1 MALICARLV
10 VKTSIK
16 KKFFIIYNMPGYKF
30 YETMIEGAFFSIVCF
45 AVIGLQKTAND
56 FRKSAY
62 DQLELNEK
70 LISLLKDCQKELSQ
84 CKEAVN

>member
-1 MALICARLV
+1 
-10 VKTSIK
+10 
-16 KKFFIIYNMPGYKF
+16 MPGYKF
-30 YETMIEGAFFSIVCF
+30 YETMINGALFSIVCF

-62 DQLELNEK
+62 DQLELNKK
-70 LISLLKDCQKELSQ
+70 LISLLKDYQEELSQCKEKLSQ

>member
-1 MALICARLV
+1 
-10 VKTSIK
+10 
-16 KKFFIIYNMPGYKF
+16 MPGYKF
-30 YETMIEGAFFSIVCF
+30 YETMINGAIFSIVCF
-45 AVIGLQKTAND
+45 VIIGLQKSAND

-70 LISLLKDCQKELSQ
+70 KLISLLKDCQEELSQCKEKLSQ